1 MRIKVG
7 DRVKF
12 LNDTGSGEVTRIVDP
27 KTALVQIDGGF
38 EVPWLINDLVVD
50 AGRYESEL
58 EKDGDETDDSGN
70 RAVEVDLRSASFSE
84 KVEEEVE
91 QEPIEDEEILLAF
104 LPDKQSAEFE
114 TYLINSSSYHF
125 KYTISRE
132 QEGEQVLF
140 NEGTLE
146 AGIKIELGSYRP
158 GNLNDEERY
167 RIQGIFFNAGFYHHL
182 PPLNK
187 VITVSAADLY
197 KAENRRENDYFL
209 EKAVLFT
216 LYDWRKPATGPDAP
230 EVPEVP
236 KMVIDPEALKE
247 AMFVKGDL
255 KPEETAKSRKV
266 NVNADGPVEVNLHIE
281 QLIDNYK
288 SLTNSEIVDIQMTRF
303 RSEMENAIEKKTRKI
318 VFIHGVGNGKL
329 KHDIRR
335 ALDTEYKKL
344 RYQDASFKEYGFGA
358 TLVIIH

>member
-1 MRIKVG
+1 MRVKVG

-12 LNDTGSGEVTRIVDP
+12 LNDIGSGEVTRIVDP
-27 KTALVQIDGGF
+27 KTALVQVDDGF

-50 AGRYESEL
+50 AGRYEAEKEEEIDEVEL
-58 EKDGDETDDSGN
+58 PPD
-70 RAVEVDLRSASFSE
+70 SFSE
-84 KVEEEVE
+84 KMEKDSDL
-91 QEPIEDEEILLAF
+91 EPIEDEEIVLAF
-104 LPDKQSAEFE
+104 LPDERSAEFE

-132 QEGEQVLF
+132 QDGEQVLF
-140 NEGTLE
+140 HEGTLE
-146 AGIKIELGSYRP
+146 AGIKINLGSYKP
-158 GNLNDEERY
+158 GNLNDIEKY
-167 RIQGIFFNAGFYHHL
+167 RVQGIFFNAGFFNHL
-182 PPLNK
+182 PPLDMI
-187 VITVSAADLY
+187 ITVSASEMY
-197 KAENRRENDYFL
+197 RSESRRENDYFL

-216 LYDWRKPATGPDAP
+216 LYDWRKPAKAP
-230 EVPEVP
+230 EMP
-236 KMVIDPEALKE
+236 KMEIDPEALKE

-255 KPEETAKSRKV
+255 KKEGAERSRKV
-266 NVNADGPVEVNLHIE
+266 EFSASGPVEVDLHIE

-288 SLTNSEIVDIQMTRF
+288 SLTNTEILDIQMTRF
-303 RSEMENAIEKKTRKI
+303 RSELENAIQKRMGKI

-358 TLVIIH
+358 TMVLIH